1 LSAVAASYCFCAT
14 LIATRRDTFGGPVT
28 AITITTTN
36 TTSGEVH
43 LLDFLMS
50 ATSGVLDLPWW
61 GYVLVLLGTTHVTI
75 ATVTIFLHRTQAHRG
90 LDLHPVV
97 SHFFRAWLWLTTGMV
112 TKEWVAI
119 HRKHHAKCDTVEDP
133 HSPVIHGHFGV
144 LRFGVDMYRK
154 EAKNL
159 DTLERYGHGTPDDW
173 LERNVYSRYTWQ
185 GMGVSLV
192 VFFTLFG
199 FVGLSM
205 WCIQLIWIP
214 VTAAGIINGTG
225 HHWGYRNYLTEDAST
240 NIVPW
245 GVIIG
250 GEELHNNH
258 HAFGAS
264 ARFSHRWYE
273 FDIGWI
279 YICALSA
286 LGLAKVRK
294 VAPALKLRTGEGDVD
309 ETLQAIITHRYR
321 VMQDYARLVR
331 RTAKVEFATL
341 KQRAEKG
348 EIELP
353 NFKQLLKDF
362 RADAATLAD
371 AQRARLAA
379 AFAHSEALQKLYQMR
394 QDLTALWSRSTE
406 SKDQLAIRWQAW
418 RKNAEGSG
426 IAPLQAFSNRLA
438 RYA

>member
-1 LSAVAASYCFCAT
+1 M
-14 LIATRRDTFGGPVT
+14 
-28 AITITTTN
+28 
-36 TTSGEVH
+36 
-43 LLDFLMS
+43 LDFLMS
-50 ATSGVLDLPWW
+50 ATSGLIDLPWW
-61 GYVLVLLGTTHVTI
+61 GYVLVLMGTTHITI

-90 LDLHPVV
+90 IDLHPVA

-119 HRKHHAKCDTVEDP
+119 HRKHHAKCDTVDDP
-133 HSPVIHGHFGV
+133 HSPVIHGHWGV

-154 EAKNL
+154 ESKNL
-159 DTLERYGHGTPDDW
+159 DTLERYGYGTPDDW
-173 LERNVYSRYTWQ
+173 VERNIYSKYTWQ
-185 GMGVSLV
+185 GMGVSLI
-192 VFFTLFG
+192 VFFALFG
-199 FVGLSM
+199 FAGLSM

-214 VTAAGIINGTG
+214 ITAAGIINGTG

-245 GVIIG
+245 GIIIG

-286 LGLAKVRK
+286 LGLANVRK
-294 VAPALKLRTGEGDVD
+294 VAPALKLRTSEGEVD

-331 RTAKVEFATL
+331 RTAKMEFAVL
-341 KQRAEKG
+341 KARAEKG

-371 AQRARLAA
+371 VQRARLAE
-379 AFAHSEALQKLYQMR
+379 AFLHSDALKKLYQMR
-394 QDLTALWSRSTE
+394 QDLTALWGRSTE

-426 IAPLQAFSNRLA
+426 IAPLKAFSNRLA
-438 RYA
+438 RFA

>member
-1 LSAVAASYCFCAT
+1 M
-14 LIATRRDTFGGPVT
+14 
-28 AITITTTN
+28 
-36 TTSGEVH
+36 
-43 LLDFLMS
+43 LDFLMS
-50 ATSGVLDLPWW
+50 ATSGLIDLPWW
-61 GYVLVLLGTTHVTI
+61 GYVLVLLGTTHITI

-90 LDLHPVV
+90 IDLHPVV

-119 HRKHHAKCDTVEDP
+119 HRKHHAKCDTVDDP
-133 HSPVIHGHFGV
+133 HSPVIHGHWGV

-154 EAKNL
+154 ESKNL

-173 LERNVYSRYTWQ
+173 VERNVYSKYTWQ
-185 GMGVSLV
+185 GMGVSLI
-192 VFFTLFG
+192 VFVALFG

-214 VTAAGIINGTG
+214 ITAAGIINGTG

-245 GVIIG
+245 GIIIG

-273 FDIGWI
+273 FDIGWM
-279 YICALSA
+279 YIRAMSA

-294 VAPALKLRTGEGDVD
+294 VAPALKLRTIEGDVD

-321 VMQDYARLVR
+321 VMQDYTRLVR
-331 RTAKVEFATL
+331 RTAKVEFTSL
-341 KQRAEKG
+341 KLRAEKG

-353 NFKQLLKDF
+353 NFKQLLTDF

-371 AQRARLAA
+371 AQRARLAE
-379 AFAHSEALQKLYQMR
+379 AFSHSEALKKLYQMR
-394 QDLTALWSRSTE
+394 QDLTALWGRSTE
-406 SKDQLAIRWQAW
+406 SKDQLAARWQAW
-418 RKNAEGSG
+418 RKNAEVSG

-438 RYA
+438 RFG

>member
-1 LSAVAASYCFCAT
+1 
-14 LIATRRDTFGGPVT
+14 
-28 AITITTTN
+28 
-36 TTSGEVH
+36 
-43 LLDFLMS
+43 MS
-50 ATSGVLDLPWW
+50 ATSGLIDLPWW
-61 GYVLVLLGTTHVTI
+61 GYVLVLLGTTHITI

-90 LDLHPVV
+90 IDLHPVV

-119 HRKHHAKCDTVEDP
+119 HRKHHAKCDTIEDP
-133 HSPVIHGHFGV
+133 HSPVIHGHWGV

-154 EAKNL
+154 ESKNL

-173 LERNVYSRYTWQ
+173 VERNIYSKYTWQ

-192 VFFTLFG
+192 VFFALFG

-214 VTAAGIINGTG
+214 ITAAGIINGTG

-245 GVIIG
+245 GIIIG

-294 VAPALKLRTGEGDVD
+294 VAPALKLRTIEGDVD

-331 RTAKVEFATL
+331 RTAKVEFAAL
-341 KQRAEKG
+341 KLRAENG

-371 AQRARLAA
+371 VQRARLAE
-379 AFAHSEALQKLYQMR
+379 AFAHSDALKKLYQMR
-394 QDLTALWSRSTE
+394 QDLTALWGRSTE
-406 SKDQLAIRWQAW
+406 SKDQLAVRWQAW

-426 IAPLQAFSNRLA
+426 IAPLRAFSNRLA
-438 RYA
+438 RFA

>member
-1 LSAVAASYCFCAT
+1 
-14 LIATRRDTFGGPVT
+14 
-28 AITITTTN
+28 
-36 TTSGEVH
+36 
-43 LLDFLMS
+43 MS
-50 ATSGVLDLPWW
+50 ATSGLIDLPWW
-61 GYVLVLLGTTHVTI
+61 GYVLVLLGTTHITI

-90 LDLHPVV
+90 IDLHPVV

-119 HRKHHAKCDTVEDP
+119 HRKHHAKCDTVDDP
-133 HSPVIHGHFGV
+133 HSPVIHGHWGV

-154 EAKNL
+154 ESKNL
-159 DTLERYGHGTPDDW
+159 ETLERYGHGTPDDW
-173 LERNVYSRYTWQ
+173 VERNIYSKYTWQ

-192 VFFTLFG
+192 IFFALFG

-245 GVIIG
+245 GIIIG

-294 VAPALKLRTGEGDVD
+294 VAPALKLRTVEGDVD

-331 RTAKVEFATL
+331 RTAKVEFAAL
-341 KQRAEKG
+341 KLRAEKG

-379 AFAHSEALQKLYQMR
+379 AFAHSESLKKLYQMR
-394 QDLTALWSRSTE
+394 QDLTALWGRSTE
-406 SKDQLAIRWQAW
+406 SKDQLALRWQAW

-426 IAPLQAFSNRLA
+426 IAPLQAFSHRLA
-438 RYA
+438 RFG

>member
-1 LSAVAASYCFCAT
+1 
-14 LIATRRDTFGGPVT
+14 
-28 AITITTTN
+28 
-36 TTSGEVH
+36 
-43 LLDFLMS
+43 MS
-50 ATSGVLDLPWW
+50 ATSGLIDLPWW
-61 GYVLVLLGTTHVTI
+61 GYVLVLLGTTHITI

-90 LDLHPVV
+90 IDLHPVI

-119 HRKHHAKCDTVEDP
+119 HRKHHAKCDTVDDP
-133 HSPVIHGHFGV
+133 HSPVIHGHWGV

-154 EAKNL
+154 ESKNL
-159 DTLERYGHGTPDDW
+159 DTLARYGYGTPDDW
-173 LERNVYSRYTWQ
+173 VEKNVYSKYTWQ
-185 GMGVSLV
+185 GMGVSLII
-192 VFFTLFG
+192 FFALFG
-199 FVGLSM
+199 FAGLSM

-245 GVIIG
+245 GIIIG

-273 FDIGWI
+273 VDMGWI
-279 YICALSA
+279 YIRALSA

-294 VAPALKLRTGEGDVD
+294 VAPALKLRTIEGDVD

-331 RTAKVEFATL
+331 RTAKVEFASL
-341 KQRAEKG
+341 KSRAEKG

-371 AQRARLAA
+371 VQRARLAE
-379 AFAHSEALQKLYQMR
+379 AFLHSEALKKLYQMR
-394 QDLTALWSRSTE
+394 QDLTALWGRSTE
-406 SKDQLAIRWQAW
+406 SKDQLAVRWQAW

-426 IAPLQAFSNRLA
+426 IAPLKAFSNRLA
-438 RYA
+438 RFA